1 MKSYQ
6 KAKTKYQRYLIEKC
20 NQSKEDVLN
29 SNISINELKNLSKI
43 FKMISKE
50 KA

>member
-1 MKSYQ
+1 MKSHQ